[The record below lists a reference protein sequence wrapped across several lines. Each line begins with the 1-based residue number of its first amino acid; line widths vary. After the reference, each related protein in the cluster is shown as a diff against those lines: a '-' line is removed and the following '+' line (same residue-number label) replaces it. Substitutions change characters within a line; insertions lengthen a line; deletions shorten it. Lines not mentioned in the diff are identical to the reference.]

1 MVTHLKIST
10 NNCPPKIST
19 PIFLPKFSIKNFPP
33 TNFHQKLPTRIMTN
47 PHSLLGLFLIVV
59 WLAKCSNAKFM
70 LQQMDMKN
78 LINIIAGLGRVKDL
92 QSFWI
97 GRYNIKF
104 YHRNNGPRLLRLVIT
119 ILLSDFTRNLFFHEW
134 WLP

>member
-1 MVTHLKIST
+1 
-10 NNCPPKIST
+10 
-19 PIFLPKFSIKNFPP
+19 
-33 TNFHQKLPTRIMTN
+33 
-47 PHSLLGLFLIVV
+47 
-59 WLAKCSNAKFM
+59 M

-104 YHRNNGPRLLRLVIT
+104 YHRNNGHRLLRLVIT
-119 ILLSDFTRNLFFHEW
+119 ILLSDFTRNLFFTNDGF
-134 WLP
+134 PNT